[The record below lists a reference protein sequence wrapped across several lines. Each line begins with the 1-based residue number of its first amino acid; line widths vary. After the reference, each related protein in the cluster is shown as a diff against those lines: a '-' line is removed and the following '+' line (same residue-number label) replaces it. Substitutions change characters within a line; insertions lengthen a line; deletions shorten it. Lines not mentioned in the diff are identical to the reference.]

1 MPTSSYTLVML
12 IIIIRIRS
20 YISLRVRRIKSI
32 RKKISLRIIVFPR
45 PLIFL
50 RPLTAKKRSLL
61 LRLRLRL

>member
-1 MPTSSYTLVML
+1 MPISSYTLATL

-20 YISLRVRRIKSI
+20 YIPLRVRRIRSI
-32 RKKISLRIIVFPR
+32 RKRISLRIIAFSR
-45 PLIFL
+45 PLIFP